1 MSENVIIK
9 PERRLELEA
18 RVRALVDALPQR
30 EAILEG
36 DANNW
41 IAEVVAEHGELAIWH
56 AIRARG
62 FGGSQIGTLVRNYLG
77 QRADHEASAHD
88 IVAGTLLRKIP
99 EEPTGHMSRGIAMES
114 EHRKWFY
121 RKYGAQRN
129 ERDFTIL
136 SKGVGPRVW
145 MRYSPDEL
153 AQMADPR
160 GTTNVIQNWLGD
172 YKAPSKVDH
181 AGGVAFQYVCQLH
194 MGRMVCAHNGVQ
206 IDGMVLSQ
214 FDWQNWA
221 LKDDVIEHNPDLEP
235 LITAAGDQYWDCVMR
250 GEVPPYVYKSRL
262 DDAKDL
268 VEQINDDA
276 FRLSRLKSLGKE
288 LSDAA
293 DAIQVSMIEKASQYR
308 FGGSK
313 LNVEGNLSISATSV
327 FDENLV
333 RSHLTPEIVAGLPL
347 KKASSSSF
355 DQDKLLERVRATLQP
370 GEKISSFY
378 APGKFETEPLYQ
390 ALLDAGVD
398 ADSLMKE
405 QLRVSIASA
414 VKKDAESYVQRE
426 FAELLPKKKQD
437 EAANDEP
444 EIGRGVE
451 GDVRHAP
458 RSLVA

>member
-1 MSENVIIK
+1 MSDNVIIK
-9 PERRLELEA
+9 SERRLELEA

-30 EAILEG
+30 QAILEG
-36 DANNW
+36 DARNW
-41 IAEVVAEHGELAIWH
+41 IEQVVAEHGELAIWH
-56 AIRARG
+56 AIRAGG

-88 IVAGTLLRKIP
+88 IVAGTLLRKVP

-129 ERDFTIL
+129 ERDFSIL
-136 SKGVGPRVW
+136 SKGVGPRPW

-153 AQMADPR
+153 ALMADPR
-160 GTTNVIQNWLGD
+160 GTSSTVQNWLGD
-172 YKAPSKVDH
+172 YKAPSQVDH
-181 AGGVAFQYVCQLH
+181 ASNVAFQYVCQLH
-194 MGRMVCAHNGVQ
+194 MGRMVCVHNGVH

-235 LITAAGDQYWDCVMR
+235 LITAAGDQYWECVLR

-262 DDAKDL
+262 DDAKSL
-268 VEQINDDA
+268 VEEINDDA

-288 LSDAA
+288 LIDAA
-293 DAIQVSMIEKASQYR
+293 EEIQVSMIEKASKYR
-308 FGGSK
+308 FGASK

-327 FDENLV
+327 FDEDLV
-333 RSHLTPEIVAGLPL
+333 RPHLTPEIVAGLPL
-347 KKASSSSF
+347 KKASSSAF
-355 DQDKLLERVRATLQP
+355 DQDKLLKRVRETLQP

-398 ADSLMKE
+398 VDSLMKE
-405 QLRVSIASA
+405 SLRVTIAPA

-426 FAELLPKKKQD
+426 FAELLPKKKQE
-437 EAANDEP
+437 EATDDGV